1 MTMSIQITAP
11 QAQKRCCFI
20 GNTSSKTLRPHH
32 FLLINIPIP
41 MKTDRII
48 PLCAAGCQGLP
59 AVLPFTF
66 CADICISG
74 KLFGNLAEKGTRKDP
89 ILNWWSLGYSHSKQ
103 FSIYSLLDKV
113 LFRSLFLLLLY
124 NVAEK
129 VANQICKALY
139 SPKPHGNQ

>member
-1 MTMSIQITAP
+1 MFTAFGALTP
-11 QAQKRCCFI
+11 LSWGLIGAPKAVNMGESTPFI
-20 GNTSSKTLRPHH
+20 
-32 FLLINIPIP
+32 
-41 MKTDRII
+41 
-48 PLCAAGCQGLP
+48 
-59 AVLPFTF
+59 F

-113 LFRSLFLLLLY
+113 LFRSLSLLLLY

-139 SPKPHGNQ
+139 SPKPHGNH

>member
-1 MTMSIQITAP
+1 MKSTVIFYKINASTMGNGYRRP
-11 QAQKRCCFI
+11 KKKWKRLSCGKSGI
-20 GNTSSKTLRPHH
+20 SAKYRN
-32 FLLINIPIP
+32 LLTGSE
-41 MKTDRII
+41 K
-48 PLCAAGCQGLP
+48 
-59 AVLPFTF
+59 LPFTF